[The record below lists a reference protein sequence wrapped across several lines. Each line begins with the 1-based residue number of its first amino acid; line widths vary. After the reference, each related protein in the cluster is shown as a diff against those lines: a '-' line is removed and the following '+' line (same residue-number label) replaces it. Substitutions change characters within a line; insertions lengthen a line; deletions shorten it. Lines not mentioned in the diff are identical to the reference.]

1 MTRVVAI
8 DGPAGAGKSTIA
20 RSLARDLGVP
30 YLDTGAM
37 YRAVTYAVLRDG
49 LDPRDQQ
56 AVVALA
62 NRIRVEVDAE
72 TIAVDG
78 HDITAHI
85 REVDVT
91 QAVSFVAAIS
101 GVRNLMR
108 DQQRNWVS
116 AHGGGVVEGRDIGT
130 VVFPDATLKVFLTA
144 SPRVRAERRVAQAGG
159 DVEEIARMIAER
171 DHLDS
176 TRADSPLVA
185 TKDYVVVDTS
195 DMDIATVVQRLI
207 DLVHHNEVQHNEVQH
222 NKGASNE

>member
-20 RSLARDLGVP
+20 RSLARELAVP

-49 LDPRDQQ
+49 LDPRDQE

-62 NRIRVEVDAE
+62 TRTSVEVGAE

-78 HDITAHI
+78 HDVTALI
-85 REVDVT
+85 RQVDVT

-144 SPRVRAERRVAQAGG
+144 SPRVRAERRVAQTGG
-159 DVEEIARMIAER
+159 DVEEISRMIAER

-176 TRADSPLVA
+176 TRDDSPLVA

-195 DMDIATVVQRLI
+195 DMDIAAVVQHLI
-207 DLVHHNEVQHNEVQH
+207 ALVHQNEVRDHEQ
-222 NKGASNE
+222 GR

>member
-195 DMDIATVVQRLI
+195 DMDIATVVQHLI
-207 DLVHHNEVQHNEVQH
+207 DLFHHNEIQH